1 MRDGERERGKGEN
14 SKEQGQ
20 SDETVATRTL
30 GARNVSHL
38 SEIAPGVGEGDFGS
52 QSSAFTNGTAMME
65 GGEVREGER
74 EGERDSARC
83 VGGREK
89 KTRLCKQANRKKQKI
104 LDLGP

>member
-1 MRDGERERGKGEN
+1 MSLTSPKSRLALAR
-14 SKEQGQ
+14 
-20 SDETVATRTL
+20 AT
-30 GARNVSHL
+30 S
-38 SEIAPGVGEGDFGS
+38 GS
-52 QSSAFTNGTAMME
+52 QSSALTNGTAMME

>member
-1 MRDGERERGKGEN
+1 
-14 SKEQGQ
+14 
-20 SDETVATRTL
+20 
-30 GARNVSHL
+30 
-38 SEIAPGVGEGDFGS
+38 
-52 QSSAFTNGTAMME
+52 MME